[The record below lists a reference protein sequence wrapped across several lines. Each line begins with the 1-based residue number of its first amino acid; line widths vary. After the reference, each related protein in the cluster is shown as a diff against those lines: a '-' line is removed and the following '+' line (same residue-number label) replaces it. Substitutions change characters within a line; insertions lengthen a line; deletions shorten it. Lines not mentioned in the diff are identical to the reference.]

1 MTYNVGVQSP
11 LMERG
16 PDGAADPP
24 AGTVGATVDDAGTRP
39 HMAEPTT
46 TTPDKN
52 LNYGEAQIRV
62 LEGLEAVR
70 KRPGMYIGD
79 TGPSGLHQLV
89 WEAVDNSI
97 DEAMAGRATTVA
109 LTLHADG
116 ACTVADDGSGIPV
129 GPMTHE
135 NPALNGRPAV
145 EIVMTVLHA
154 GGKFGGEDS
163 GYKVSG
169 GLHGVGISCVNAL
182 AEWLEVEVRRDGKI
196 HTISFARGKLDR
208 PLHVLGEVDPKNPR
222 KTGTRVTFKPDT
234 EIFEGVD
241 FEYDRVATRLR
252 ELAYLNPGVT
262 IRVSDERVG
271 ADGKP
276 RDETFRFEN
285 GVREFVEH
293 LNEARTSLHEPIHL
307 VGESD
312 DGRLTVE
319 VAMQYHDGYS
329 ELLQSFANN
338 IRTVDGGTHI
348 SGLKTALTRSLN
360 GYARASGVLKE
371 KDPTPSGDDL
381 REGLTAIISVKLPE
395 PQFEGQ
401 TKGKLR
407 NTEVEGFVSSI
418 VGERLQTWLEEH
430 PGEAKRICQKAI
442 LAAQARE
449 AARKARELTRRKSA
463 LESGSM
469 PAKLADCRTKDVD
482 KSELFIVEGDSAG
495 GSAKQ
500 GRDVDTQ
507 AILPLKGKI
516 LNVEKA
522 RLDKILSFEEIR
534 ILISALKCG
543 IGEDFDVAKLRYGKI
558 IIMCD
563 ADVDGSH
570 IATLLLTFFFRQM
583 PELIKRG
590 KVYIAQPPLYLVSR
604 GKHSEYVLNEGRLID
619 VLTNLGVGGST
630 LIVRDTDNVDPVTGR
645 PAITRKV
652 EGDEINRV
660 VRLLRRLDD
669 LVEVVERRG
678 MKFTELL
685 ESREHDPEGQR
696 RLPTHRLIWTGGEA
710 LAWSDD
716 EAHEIVRRENLRLPD
731 MKQEVEGDGVEPAS
745 NGEADDRPLV
755 RLREL
760 HENKELAQII
770 EGLAAYDLDIDDF
783 GLVREESVS
792 GERLPTKYGWLTSR
806 RAKKRP
812 SADDADNA
820 DETGD
825 EDEAGAE
832 ALTDDGREIVEAAS
846 IPDILTTLLEVGRRG
861 VEIKRFK
868 GLGEMNPDQLWETT
882 MDRTTRTL
890 LRVAWDDASEADALF
905 ATLMGENVEQRRKY
919 IEDHALDVKTLDV

>member
-1 MTYNVGVQSP
+1 MPEQQTNAVKPLAYN
-11 LMERG
+11 
-16 PDGAADPP
+16 
-24 AGTVGATVDDAGTRP
+24 
-39 HMAEPTT
+39 
-46 TTPDKN
+46 
-52 LNYGEAQIRV
+52 EAQIRV

-97 DEAMAGRATTVA
+97 DEAMAGRATTIAV
-109 LTLHADG
+109 TLHADG
-116 ACTVADDGSGIPV
+116 AATVADDGSGIPV
-129 GPMTHE
+129 GPMTHS
-135 NPALNGRPAV
+135 NPALNGKPAV

-154 GGKFGGEDS
+154 GGKFGGDDS

-182 AEWLEVEVRRDGKI
+182 SEWLEVEVRRDGKI
-196 HTISFARGKLDR
+196 HTIAFDRGKVAR
-208 PLHVLGEVDPKNPR
+208 PLHVVGEVDPANPR
-222 KTGTRVTFKPDT
+222 KTGTRVTFKPDGD
-234 EIFEGVD
+234 IFEGVD
-241 FEYDRVATRLR
+241 FDFDRVATRLR

-262 IRVSDERVG
+262 IRVNDERVG
-271 ADGKP
+271 PDGKL

-285 GVREFVEH
+285 GLREFVEH
-293 LNEARTSLHEPIHL
+293 LNEARTTLHEPIHL
-307 VGESD
+307 IGEND
-312 DGRLTVE
+312 DGRLQVE
-319 VAMQYHDGYS
+319 VAMQHHDGYS

-338 IRTVDGGTHI
+338 IRTVDGGTHV
-348 SGLKTALTRSLN
+348 SGLKTALTRTLN
-360 GYARASGVLKE
+360 AYARASGVLKE
-371 KDPTPSGDDL
+371 KDPSPSGEDL

-407 NTEVEGFVSSI
+407 NTEVEGFVSSV
-418 VGERLQTWLEEH
+418 VGERLHTWLEEH
-430 PGEAKRICQKAI
+430 PGEAKRICQKA
-442 LAAQARE
+442 LVAAQARE
-449 AARKARELTRRKSA
+449 AARRARELTRRKSA

-469 PAKLADCRTKDVD
+469 PAKLADCRTKDVER
-482 KSELFIVEGDSAG
+482 SELFIVEGDSAG

-500 GRDVDTQ
+500 GRDVETQ

-543 IGEDFDVAKLRYGKI
+543 IGEEFDVSRLRYGKI

-583 PELIKRG
+583 PDLIRRG
-590 KVYIAQPPLYLVSR
+590 KVFIAQPPLYLVSR
-604 GKHSEYVLNEGRLID
+604 GKHSEYVLNEGRLVD
-619 VLTNLGVGGST
+619 VLTNLGLDGST
-630 LIVRDTDNVDPVTGR
+630 LVVRDVERADKSTGR
-645 PAITRKV
+645 PAIVRTI
-652 EGDEINRV
+652 EGDDLARV

-678 MKFTELL
+678 MKFVDLL
-685 ESREHDPEGQR
+685 ASRADDPRGAR
-696 RLPTHRLIWTGGEA
+696 RLPTHRLVWTGGEA
-710 LAWSDD
+710 LAWSDE
-716 EAHEIVRRENLRLPD
+716 EAHEIVRRERLRLPD
-731 MKQEVEGDGVEPAS
+731 MKQEAE
-745 NGEADDRPLV
+745 GEADDPHAASGADALDERPLV

-770 EGLAAYDLDIDDF
+770 ENLAALDLDIDDF
-783 GLVREESVS
+783 ALVREESVS
-792 GERLPTKYGWLTSR
+792 GERLPTKYGWLTTR
-806 RAKKRP
+806 RRKQQR
-812 SADDADNA
+812 SAGEADAG
-820 DETGD
+820 EEGD
-825 EDEAGAE
+825 ESEATSNHDAGAT
-832 ALTDDGREIVEAAS
+832 ADDGREIVEAAS
-846 IPDILTTLLEVGRRG
+846 IPDILITLLEVGRRG

-868 GLGEMNPDQLWETT
+868 GLGEMNPEQLWETT
-882 MDRTTRTL
+882 MDRERRTL

-919 IEDHALDVKTLDV
+919 IEDHALDIKELDV